1 MRGYAP
7 SSWSS
12 ISPVTIEVYLLSPSK
27 YISYRHR
34 SISSFDSKY
43 VPVNVDRRI
52 GHTTPQK
59 VCVVDRGM
67 EMMA

>member
-7 SSWSS
+7 SFWSS
-12 ISPVTIEVYLLSPSK
+12 ISPVAIEVYLLSPLK
-27 YISYRHR
+27 YISCHHR
-34 SISSFDSKY
+34 SITPSESKY
-43 VPVNVDRRI
+43 VPVDVDRHI

-59 VCVVDRGM
+59 VCVVDRGV

>member
-12 ISPVTIEVYLLSPSK
+12 ISP
-27 YISYRHR
+27 
-34 SISSFDSKY
+34 FDSKY
-43 VPVNVDRRI
+43 VPVDVDRRI

-59 VCVVDRGM
+59 VCVVDRGV